1 MKGRF
6 LLSLLMGAAL
16 LAVGC
21 STLPPWKSAPSGQ
34 SAIYG
39 TIEDKNTLLRFMAF
53 ADDPGIAAI
62 SVEYKF
68 GRGAPRYTLLADKFV
83 RDALREVFSK
93 YREWSSVAAEKNV
106 EITKEISTLTVTQ
119 LVRRGG
125 EWDSAGSRDLTFVFT
140 SRIDA
145 NGSQQIFMVMRSSSF
160 FGGRDQVALSD
171 SQARDFDSFVDDEN
185 VMKGY
190 DEAKKKQDII
200 DLFK

>member
-1 MKGRF
+1 MKGRY
-6 LLSLLMGAAL
+6 LLALLMGAAL
-16 LAVGC
+16 LVAGC
-21 STLPPWKSAPSGQ
+21 STLPPWKSAPTGQ

-39 TIEDKNTLLRFMAF
+39 TIEDKNTLMRFIAF
-53 ADDPGIAAI
+53 ADDPGIVAI

-93 YREWSSVAAEKNV
+93 YREWSSVAAEKDV

-125 EWDSAGSRDLTFVFT
+125 TWDAAGSRDLTFVFT
-140 SRIDA
+140 SRFDA
-145 NGSQQIFMVMRSSSF
+145 NGSQQIFMVMRSSAF

-171 SQARDFDSFVDDEN
+171 SQARDFDSFLDDEN

-190 DEAKKKQDII
+190 DEAKKKQDTL